1 MISTSSAAEVARA
14 VNAGEATAKSVVIAA
29 LGRIEINNR
38 RVGAFTDV
46 TAARAMATAE
56 RVDAAV
62 KSGKTL
68 PLAGVPFAAKNLYD
82 VRGVVTRAGS
92 KINRDNPPAT
102 ADAVLVT
109 RLEAAGAICVGT
121 LNMGEYASDFT
132 GENVTDGPSRNPHD
146 LGHMTGGSSG
156 GSAAALAAGLVPLT
170 LGSDTNGSI
179 RVPASLCGVFGLRPT
194 YGRLSRTGTFPFASG
209 LDVVGPLARTVGDV
223 ALAYDAMQGFDGAD
237 AAMVKRPQEA
247 VAERLERGFA
257 GLRIALADG
266 YFAGDDDIREVM
278 AEVAF
283 RLEVTRKVSIPNAPA
298 ARAAAAL
305 ITMAEGAPQHLER
318 LRTRAADF
326 DPEVRDRLLAGAL
339 LPAEWI
345 AQAQKFRR
353 VFQAEMLK
361 LFDGIDAI
369 IAPATPMRAP
379 RIGQKT
385 ANFGGVEMPIRP
397 NLGIFT
403 QPFSFVGLPVAAV
416 PIAMPEGTLP
426 IGIQVVAAPWREDI
440 ALRVARQ
447 LEKSGVARAPV
458 AKGFADAAP

>member
-1 MISTSSAAEVARA
+1 
-14 VNAGEATAKSVVIAA
+14 
-29 LGRIEINNR
+29 
-38 RVGAFTDV
+38 
-46 TAARAMATAE
+46 
-56 RVDAAV
+56 
-62 KSGKTL
+62 
-68 PLAGVPFAAKNLYD
+68 
-82 VRGVVTRAGS
+82 
-92 KINRDNPPAT
+92 
-102 ADAVLVT
+102 
-109 RLEAAGAICVGT
+109 
-121 LNMGEYASDFT
+121 
-132 GENVTDGPSRNPHD
+132 
-146 LGHMTGGSSG
+146 MTGGSSG
-156 GSAAALAAGLVPLT
+156 GSAAAVAAGLVPLT

-209 LDVVGPLARTVGDV
+209 LDVVGPLARSVGDI
-223 ALAYDAMQGFDGAD
+223 ALAYDAMQGFDAAD

-247 VAERLERGFA
+247 VGERLERGFA
-257 GLRIALADG
+257 GLRIGLADG
-266 YFAGDDDIREVM
+266 YFAGDGEIREVM

-305 ITMAEGAPQHLER
+305 ITMSEGAALHLER

-339 LPAEWI
+339 LPAQWI
-345 AQAQKFRR
+345 ERAQKFRR

-361 LFDGIDAI
+361 LFDGVDAI

-458 AKGFADAAP
+458 AKGYADAAP